1 MAHASSRISI
11 TRMNTGTAEAV
22 ASAQAIK
29 AGITFATLDVT
40 AVQARPDALGHV
52 RSYQKWPEDAVGG

>member
-1 MAHASSRISI
+1 
-11 TRMNTGTAEAV
+11 MNTGTAEAV